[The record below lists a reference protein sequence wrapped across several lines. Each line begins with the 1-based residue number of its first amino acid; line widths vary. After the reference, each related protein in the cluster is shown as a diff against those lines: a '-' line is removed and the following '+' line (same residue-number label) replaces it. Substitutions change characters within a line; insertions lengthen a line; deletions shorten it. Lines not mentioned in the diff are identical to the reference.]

1 MSSSFIIQQ
10 KYISM
15 SADKQLKCLV
25 KLNKGGEEKN
35 KILHE
40 ENKSENK
47 KDLQKNAKIWLICY
61 G

>member
-1 MSSSFIIQQ
+1 
-10 KYISM
+10 
-15 SADKQLKCLV
+15 
-25 KLNKGGEEKN
+25 
-35 KILHE
+35 LHE

>member
-1 MSSSFIIQQ
+1 
-10 KYISM
+10 M

-47 KDLQKNAKIWLICY
+47 KDLQKNAKI
-61 G
+61 